1 MQGIELIVALLLAS
15 TVLAGVARA
24 IHVHYAIVLVLGGL
38 AVGLVSGTSAPQVD
52 PHTVL
57 FVFLP
62 PLIYAASFSSSTQ
75 DLRAHA
81 RAIGLLAVGL
91 VLLSMTAVAAVAHT
105 VAGIGW
111 GPALVLGA
119 ILGPTDPI
127 AATSVLR
134 RLGAPNRISTIL
146 EGEALINDGTGL
158 TVYKLA
164 VAAVVSGHFSPG
176 AGIVKFIAVAAGGV
190 AVGLAAGWVS
200 VEIRKRIDEPQ
211 IEISISLL
219 TAYLAYIPAD
229 RIGASGVLAAVA
241 AGLYTGGRAGS
252 MLSPTSRLRTLGFW
266 EALTFLLES
275 VLFLLIGLE
284 LPHITRG
291 LSVERPL
298 LYSAAVLVTLIAV
311 RMAWMF
317 TVPLVAQLVRP
328 SSPRTSQQSRHAEQ
342 IVLGWS
348 AMRGGVS
355 LAAALALPLT
365 AAGRPFPDRANVIFI
380 SYIAIAATLVIPGL
394 TLAPLVRRLGLGEDE
409 AVARE
414 EARARVQLAHAALKH
429 IDDLA
434 EHEQLAEPVVDQLRT
449 TYELRIHRLEPHADG
464 NAGPRRRG
472 RGRPPDTRAAQ
483 GADRR
488 GAPPTRRPPPSKPD
502 LSPIPSAD
510 RTRARPRGIPTNPM
524 TSSSGQWS
532 RREPRARRAR
542 CSGPIRPPRQYRP
555 DGPVSQPRLQGRHGR
570 RFAARFARRRRAALD
585 CRSAP
590 TRWQSSSAHAD
601 VVGRGSKARTG
612 ARVELGAYSVRHG
625 DRVVYGQRVDGVVR
639 VTDVPLP
646 TAVLPIRLSA
656 GWRRRTPMRT
666 PCCRR

>member
-75 DLRAHA
+75 DLRTHA
-81 RAIGLLAVGL
+81 RTIGLLAVGL
-91 VLLSMTAVAAVAHT
+91 VLLSMTAVAAVAHA

-134 RLGAPNRISTIL
+134 RLGAPARISTIL

-200 VEIRKRIDEPQ
+200 VEVRKRIDEPQ

-291 LSVERPL
+291 LSVEKPL
-298 LYSAAVLVTLIAV
+298 FAV
-311 RMAWMF
+311 RP
-317 TVPLVAQLVRP
+317 PLPRPGGREGLGGRAARRVHGRFPGWAGCWSVIGSSGALVYCSRVALRGRAGCCWSRDRLGLVRQRCWSRLAGGHAKRGFGCWGRALG
-328 SSPRTSQQSRHAEQ
+328 SSSGSSRTRS
-342 IVLGWS
+342 S
-348 AMRGGVS
+348 ASYSS
-355 LAAALALPLT
+355 L
-365 AAGRPFPDRANVIFI
+365 R
-380 SYIAIAATLVIPGL
+380 S
-394 TLAPLVRRLGLGEDE
+394 RRLGL
-409 AVARE
+409 ASAPRCW
-414 EARARVQLAHAALKH
+414 RAPRVS
-429 IDDLA
+429 
-434 EHEQLAEPVVDQLRT
+434 
-449 TYELRIHRLEPHADG
+449 
-464 NAGPRRRG
+464 RRR
-472 RGRPPDTRAAQ
+472 
-483 GADRR
+483 
-488 GAPPTRRPPPSKPD
+488 
-502 LSPIPSAD
+502 
-510 RTRARPRGIPTNPM
+510 
-524 TSSSGQWS
+524 
-532 RREPRARRAR
+532 
-542 CSGPIRPPRQYRP
+542 
-555 DGPVSQPRLQGRHGR
+555 
-570 RFAARFARRRRAALD
+570 
-585 CRSAP
+585 
-590 TRWQSSSAHAD
+590 
-601 VVGRGSKARTG
+601 
-612 ARVELGAYSVRHG
+612 
-625 DRVVYGQRVDGVVR
+625 
-639 VTDVPLP
+639 
-646 TAVLPIRLSA
+646 
-656 GWRRRTPMRT
+656 
-666 PCCRR
+666 

>member
-1 MQGIELIVALLLAS
+1 M
-15 TVLAGVARA
+15 
-24 IHVHYAIVLVLGGL
+24 
-38 AVGLVSGTSAPQVD
+38 VGLLSGTSAPQVD

-81 RAIGLLAVGL
+81 KAIGLLAVGL
-91 VLLSMTAVAAVAHT
+91 VLVSMTAVAAVAHA

-134 RLGAPNRISTIL
+134 RLGAPDRISTIL
-146 EGEALINDGTGL
+146 EGEALVNDGTGL

-200 VEIRKRIDEPQ
+200 VETRKRIDEPQ

-241 AGLYTGGRAGS
+241 AGLYTGGRSGS

-291 LSVERPL
+291 LSVEKPL

-317 TVPLVAQLVRP
+317 TVPLRGTARP
-328 SSPRTSQQSRHAEQ
+328 SEPPPNPARIAPRGTDRARLERDARRCIARSR
-342 IVLGWS
+342 
-348 AMRGGVS
+348 
-355 LAAALALPLT
+355 
-365 AAGRPFPDRANVIFI
+365 AGATPDRGRASV
-380 SYIAIAATLVIPGL
+380 SRPRERDLHQLRRDRRDARDPG
-394 TLAPLVRRLGLGEDE
+394 TD
-409 AVARE
+409 AVPPGSP
-414 EARARVQLAHAALKH
+414 ARAR
-429 IDDLA
+429 
-434 EHEQLAEPVVDQLRT
+434 
-449 TYELRIHRLEPHADG
+449 
-464 NAGPRRRG
+464 RG
-472 RGRPPDTRAAQ
+472 
-483 GADRR
+483 
-488 GAPPTRRPPPSKPD
+488 
-502 LSPIPSAD
+502 
-510 RTRARPRGIPTNPM
+510 
-524 TSSSGQWS
+524 
-532 RREPRARRAR
+532 
-542 CSGPIRPPRQYRP
+542 
-555 DGPVSQPRLQGRHGR
+555 
-570 RFAARFARRRRAALD
+570 
-585 CRSAP
+585 
-590 TRWQSSSAHAD
+590 
-601 VVGRGSKARTG
+601 
-612 ARVELGAYSVRHG
+612 
-625 DRVVYGQRVDGVVR
+625 
-639 VTDVPLP
+639 
-646 TAVLPIRLSA
+646 
-656 GWRRRTPMRT
+656 
-666 PCCRR
+666 

>member
-91 VLLSMTAVAAVAHT
+91 VLLSMTAVAAVAHA

-134 RLGAPNRISTIL
+134 RLGAPDRISTIL

-284 LPHITRG
+284 LPHITRRSVRGKAASIFGSGPRHPHRDKDG
-291 LSVERPL
+291 LDVHGPAAGTARPPATPPNAAGIAPRGTDRSRLERDARRRIARSRASATPDRGWPSVPGPRERDLHQLHRDRRNARDPGTDAIPPG
-298 LYSAAVLVTLIAV
+298 SPA
-311 RMAWMF
+311 R
-317 TVPLVAQLVRP
+317 AQRRRSGRP
-328 SSPRTSQQSRHAEQ
+328 RGGPSPRAACPRRAQAHRGSRSSRQGCDPAGESPAML
-342 IVLGWS
+342 IVRVEHVATPHPVRVTGR
-348 AMRGGVS
+348 AMRGVNGP
-355 LAAALALPLT
+355 AA
-365 AAGRPFPDRANVIFI
+365 
-380 SYIAIAATLVIPGL
+380 
-394 TLAPLVRRLGLGEDE
+394 
-409 AVARE
+409 
-414 EARARVQLAHAALKH
+414 
-429 IDDLA
+429 
-434 EHEQLAEPVVDQLRT
+434 
-449 TYELRIHRLEPHADG
+449 
-464 NAGPRRRG
+464 
-472 RGRPPDTRAAQ
+472 
-483 GADRR
+483 
-488 GAPPTRRPPPSKPD
+488 
-502 LSPIPSAD
+502 
-510 RTRARPRGIPTNPM
+510 
-524 TSSSGQWS
+524 W
-532 RREPRARRAR
+532 
-542 CSGPIRPPRQYRP
+542 
-555 DGPVSQPRLQGRHGR
+555 
-570 RFAARFARRRRAALD
+570 
-585 CRSAP
+585 RS
-590 TRWQSSSAHAD
+590 
-601 VVGRGSKARTG
+601 VGRCGGSS
-612 ARVELGAYSVRHG
+612 LGV
-625 DRVVYGQRVDGVVR
+625 
-639 VTDVPLP
+639 
-646 TAVLPIRLSA
+646 
-656 GWRRRTPMRT
+656 
-666 PCCRR
+666 

>member
-1 MQGIELIVALLLAS
+1 M
-15 TVLAGVARA
+15 
-24 IHVHYAIVLVLGGL
+24 
-38 AVGLVSGTSAPQVD
+38 
-52 PHTVL
+52 
-57 FVFLP
+57 
-62 PLIYAASFSSSTQ
+62 
-75 DLRAHA
+75 
-81 RAIGLLAVGL
+81 
-91 VLLSMTAVAAVAHT
+91 
-105 VAGIGW
+105 
-111 GPALVLGA
+111 
-119 ILGPTDPI
+119 
-127 AATSVLR
+127 LR
-134 RLGAPNRISTIL
+134 RLGAPDRISTIL
-146 EGEALINDGTGL
+146 EGEALVNDGTGL

-190 AVGLAAGWVS
+190 AVGLAAGWIS

-291 LSVERPL
+291 LSVEKPL

-317 TVPLVAQLVRP
+317 TVPLLAQLVG
-328 SSPRTSQQSRHAEQ
+328 PRRRRTPQESRIAEQ

-394 TLAPLVRRLGLGEDE
+394 TLSPLVRRLGLGEQE

-414 EARARVQLAHAALKH
+414 EARARVQLAHAALKQ
-429 IDDLA
+429 IEDLA
-434 EHEQLAEPVVDQLRT
+434 EREQLAEPVVDQLRT

-464 NAGPRRRG
+464 NPARGDEAATARQIRELRRELIGVERRRLAHLRRRG
-472 RGRPPDTRAAQ
+472 QISAQ
-483 GADRR
+483 SLRQIEHEL
-488 GAPPTRRPPPSKPD
+488 D
-502 LSPIPSAD
+502 LEE
-510 RTRARPRGIPTNPM
+510 
-524 TSSSGQWS
+524 S
-532 RREPRARRAR
+532 RLA
-542 CSGPIRPPRQYRP
+542 Q
-555 DGPVSQPRLQGRHGR
+555 
-570 RFAARFARRRRAALD
+570 
-585 CRSAP
+585 
-590 TRWQSSSAHAD
+590 
-601 VVGRGSKARTG
+601 
-612 ARVELGAYSVRHG
+612 
-625 DRVVYGQRVDGVVR
+625 
-639 VTDVPLP
+639 
-646 TAVLPIRLSA
+646 
-656 GWRRRTPMRT
+656 
-666 PCCRR
+666 

>member
-91 VLLSMTAVAAVAHT
+91 VLLSMTAVAAVAHA

-134 RLGAPNRISTIL
+134 RLGAPDRISTIL

-291 LSVERPL
+291 LSVEKPL
-298 LYSAAVLVTLIAV
+298 LYSAAVLATLIAV

-328 SSPRTSQQSRHAEQ
+328 RRTAPESRHAEQ

-394 TLAPLVRRLGLGEDE
+394 TLSPLVRRLGLGEDE
-409 AVARE
+409 TVARE

-429 IDDLA
+429 IEDLA
-434 EHEQLAEPVVDQLRT
+434 EREQLAEPVVDQLRT

-464 NAGPRRRG
+464 NPAGRDEAATARQIRELRRELIGVERRRLAHLRRRG
-472 RGRPPDTRAAQ
+472 QISAQ
-483 GADRR
+483 SLRQIEHEL
-488 GAPPTRRPPPSKPD
+488 D
-502 LSPIPSAD
+502 LEE
-510 RTRARPRGIPTNPM
+510 
-524 TSSSGQWS
+524 S
-532 RREPRARRAR
+532 RLA
-542 CSGPIRPPRQYRP
+542 Q
-555 DGPVSQPRLQGRHGR
+555 
-570 RFAARFARRRRAALD
+570 
-585 CRSAP
+585 
-590 TRWQSSSAHAD
+590 
-601 VVGRGSKARTG
+601 
-612 ARVELGAYSVRHG
+612 
-625 DRVVYGQRVDGVVR
+625 
-639 VTDVPLP
+639 
-646 TAVLPIRLSA
+646 
-656 GWRRRTPMRT
+656 
-666 PCCRR
+666 

>member
-1 MQGIELIVALLLAS
+1 MHGIELIVALLLAS

-91 VLLSMTAVAAVAHT
+91 VLLSMTAVAAVAHA

-134 RLGAPNRISTIL
+134 RLGAPDRISTIL

-291 LSVERPL
+291 LSVEKPL

-317 TVPLVAQLVRP
+317 TVPLLAQLVRP
-328 SSPRTSQQSRHAEQ
+328 RRP
-342 IVLGWS
+342 
-348 AMRGGVS
+348 
-355 LAAALALPLT
+355 PN
-365 AAGRPFPDRANVIFI
+365 AAGIAHRGTDRSRLERDARRRIARRRARATPDRGRASVPRPRERDLHQLHRHRRNARDPGTD
-380 SYIAIAATLVIPGL
+380 AIPPGS
-394 TLAPLVRRLGLGEDE
+394 P
-409 AVARE
+409 
-414 EARARVQLAHAALKH
+414 ARARRRGNGRPRGGPSPRAAC
-429 IDDLA
+429 
-434 EHEQLAEPVVDQLRT
+434 
-449 TYELRIHRLEPHADG
+449 
-464 NAGPRRRG
+464 PRRAQAHRG
-472 RGRPPDTRAAQ
+472 
-483 GADRR
+483 
-488 GAPPTRRPPPSKPD
+488 S
-502 LSPIPSAD
+502 S
-510 RTRARPRGIPTNPM
+510 RTRATGRTQSWTNSERPTSYESTASSRTPTGTRPAA
-524 TSSSGQWS
+524 T
-532 RREPRARRAR
+532 RL
-542 CSGPIRPPRQYRP
+542 RPP
-555 DGPVSQPRLQGRHGR
+555 
-570 RFAARFARRRRAALD
+570 A
-585 CRSAP
+585 RSA
-590 TRWQSSSAHAD
+590 SY
-601 VVGRGSKARTG
+601 GGS
-612 ARVELGAYSVRHG
+612 
-625 DRVVYGQRVDGVVR
+625 
-639 VTDVPLP
+639 
-646 TAVLPIRLSA
+646 
-656 GWRRRTPMRT
+656 
-666 PCCRR
+666 

>member
-1 MQGIELIVALLLAS
+1 MHGIELIVALLLAS

-24 IHVHYAIVLVLGGL
+24 IHVHYAIVLVIGGL
-38 AVGLVSGTSAPQVD
+38 VVGLLSGTSAPQVD

-81 RAIGLLAVGL
+81 KAIGLLAVGL
-91 VLLSMTAVAAVAHT
+91 VLVSMTAVAAVAHA

-134 RLGAPNRISTIL
+134 RLGAPDRISTIL
-146 EGEALINDGTGL
+146 EGEALVNDGTGL

-164 VAAVVSGHFSPG
+164 VAAVVSGHFYPA

-200 VEIRKRIDEPQ
+200 VETRKRIDEPP

-241 AGLYTGGRAGS
+241 AGLYTGGRSGS

-291 LSVERPL
+291 LSVEKPL

-328 SSPRTSQQSRHAEQ
+328 NRPRTPQESRHAEQ

-355 LAAALALPLT
+355 LAAALAVPLT
-365 AAGRPFPDRANVIFI
+365 ASGRPFPDRANVIFI
-380 SYIAIAATLVIPGL
+380 SYVAIAATLVIPGL
-394 TLAPLVRRLGLGEDE
+394 TLSPLVRRLGLGEDE

-414 EARARVQLAHAALKH
+414 EARARVQLAHAALRH
-429 IDDLA
+429 LDDLV
-434 EHEQLAEPVVDQLRT
+434 EREVIAEPALDQLRM
-449 TYELRIHRLEPHADG
+449 TYELRIQRLEPHVDG
-464 NAGPRRRG
+464 NAARDDEAAGARRIRELRRELIGVERRRLAHLRRRG
-472 RGRPPDTRAAQ
+472 QISAQ
-483 GADRR
+483 SLRQIEHEL
-488 GAPPTRRPPPSKPD
+488 D
-502 LSPIPSAD
+502 LEE
-510 RTRARPRGIPTNPM
+510 
-524 TSSSGQWS
+524 S
-532 RREPRARRAR
+532 RLA
-542 CSGPIRPPRQYRP
+542 Q
-555 DGPVSQPRLQGRHGR
+555 
-570 RFAARFARRRRAALD
+570 
-585 CRSAP
+585 
-590 TRWQSSSAHAD
+590 
-601 VVGRGSKARTG
+601 
-612 ARVELGAYSVRHG
+612 
-625 DRVVYGQRVDGVVR
+625 
-639 VTDVPLP
+639 
-646 TAVLPIRLSA
+646 
-656 GWRRRTPMRT
+656 
-666 PCCRR
+666 

>member
-38 AVGLVSGTSAPQVD
+38 VVGLVSGTSAPQVD

-75 DLRAHA
+75 DLRTHA

-91 VLLSMTAVAAVAHT
+91 VLLSMAAVAAVAHS

-134 RLGAPNRISTIL
+134 RLGAPDRISTIL

-291 LSVERPL
+291 LSVEKPL

-317 TVPLVAQLVRP
+317 TVPLVASSSVRAAP
-328 SSPRTSQQSRHAEQ
+328 ERRRNPRRGTDRSRLERDA
-342 IVLGWS
+342 
-348 AMRGGVS
+348 R
-355 LAAALALPLT
+355 
-365 AAGRPFPDRANVIFI
+365 RR
-380 SYIAIAATLVIPGL
+380 IA
-394 TLAPLVRRLGLGEDE
+394 RSR
-409 AVARE
+409 
-414 EARARVQLAHAALKH
+414 ARATPDCGRASVPRPRERDLHQL
-429 IDDLA
+429 
-434 EHEQLAEPVVDQLRT
+434 
-449 TYELRIHRLEPHADG
+449 HR
-464 NAGPRRRG
+464 
-472 RGRPPDTRAAQ
+472 
-483 GADRR
+483 DRR
-488 GAPPTRRPPPSKPD
+488 NARDPGTDAVPPG
-502 LSPIPSAD
+502 SP
-510 RTRARPRGIPTNPM
+510 AR
-524 TSSSGQWS
+524 
-532 RREPRARRAR
+532 
-542 CSGPIRPPRQYRP
+542 
-555 DGPVSQPRLQGRHGR
+555 
-570 RFAARFARRRRAALD
+570 ARRRRSGRPRRGPSTSTARPRRA
-585 CRSAP
+585 
-590 TRWQSSSAHAD
+590 QAH
-601 VVGRGSKARTG
+601 R
-612 ARVELGAYSVRHG
+612 
-625 DRVVYGQRVDGVVR
+625 
-639 VTDVPLP
+639 
-646 TAVLPIRLSA
+646 
-656 GWRRRTPMRT
+656 
-666 PCCRR
+666 